1 MADRKTW
8 RKPIRTTPQTVNL
21 IISLFQSGMMSSE
34 IYWASKKD
42 KSLFGYR
49 VHKSTISKVL
59 KDNGIDAKENT
70 IWGTKLSR
78 KEDKTEKELEFY
90 SNIEN
95 LNEDLNDDSDDN
107 SDSDSEENGVE
118 DSEFEEPEFE

>member
-8 RKPIRTTPQTVNL
+8 RRPIRTTPQTVNL

-70 IWGTKLSR
+70 VWGTKLSR
-78 KEDKTEKELEFY
+78 KEDKTERELEFY
-90 SNIEN
+90 NSNSEN
-95 LNEDLNDDSDDN
+95 LNED
-107 SDSDSEENGVE
+107 SDSDENLNNDVVE
-118 DSEFEEPEFE
+118 DSEFEEPELE